1 MLIDPKVEK
10 PTRSMFGHAI
20 RGELDDLATE
30 IQASGDDAYRGSLG
44 MCLIVAGYVAID
56 VSGMRWPS
64 DTVIRRIANNAAG
77 AETRLDLSES
87 DYYNFL
93 SRAALGF
100 ERLDDAFGSMQSAA
114 TLPILIAASLL
125 FIFRPEGKEWW
136 EYLDVIEDAANA
148 AEGIDLSVFPA
159 LMLRVH
165 RTFHMESSDSPDG
178 S

>member
-1 MLIDPKVEK
+1 MLIDPKIEK

-30 IQASGDDAYRGSLG
+30 IQAAGDDTYRGSLG
-44 MCLIVAGYVAID
+44 MCLFVAGYIAID

-64 DTVIRRIANNAAG
+64 DTVIRRIAHNAVG

-87 DYYNFL
+87 DYYDFL
-93 SRAALGF
+93 SRAVLGF
-100 ERLDDAFGSMQSAA
+100 ERLDEALGSMHAAA
-114 TLPILIAASLL
+114 TLPILITASLL
-125 FIFRPEGKEWW
+125 FTFRPEGKEWW

-148 AEGIDLSVFPA
+148 AEGIGLSVFPA

-165 RTFHMESSDSPDG
+165 RTSHMESSDSPAG